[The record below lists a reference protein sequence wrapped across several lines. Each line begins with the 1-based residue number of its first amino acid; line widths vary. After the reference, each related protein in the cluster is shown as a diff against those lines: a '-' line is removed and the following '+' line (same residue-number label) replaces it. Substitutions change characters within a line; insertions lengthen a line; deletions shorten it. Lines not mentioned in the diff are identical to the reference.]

1 MHKNSFGTSLVHPGK
16 CYGNLRKFC
25 REKRRFRFECG
36 STSKEQIMNNEK
48 IPHANW
54 KSIERKS
61 ETFIPMAL
69 DRVK

>member
-1 MHKNSFGTSLVHPGK
+1 MYSLCTKTRLGRHIFGASWEMLWKFKEILQGK
-16 CYGNLRKFC
+16 K
-25 REKRRFRFECG
+25 KFRFECG

-61 ETFIPMAL
+61 ETFIPMA
-69 DRVK
+69 